1 MGSPFQRGD
10 MTRSIAVAA
19 LLLTTAASS
28 AAAQVPT
35 PAEVPTTARAELVD
49 RDGVRTGNVV
59 LTQTPH
65 HGVLLRIEAWG
76 LEPGVHAIH
85 IHETGRCD
93 PPDFES
99 AGGHFNP
106 TDAGHGALHPTGMHV
121 GDLLNLHVPADG
133 RVVTE
138 RHAPRAT
145 LASGETAS
153 LLDGDGTAVVI
164 HVSAD
169 DYRSQPTGDAGGRV
183 ACGVIRVDEAK
194 P

>member
-1 MGSPFQRGD
+1 MSRLFP
-10 MTRSIAVAA
+10 VAA
-19 LLLTTAASS
+19 FLMAGAVVPGVATGVS
-28 AAAQVPT
+28 AQVP
-35 PAEVPTTARAELVD
+35 PTARAELMD
-49 RDGVRTGNVV
+49 RDGNRTGEVT
-59 LTQTPH
+59 LTQTHH

-93 PPDFES
+93 PPGFES

-106 TDAGHGALHPTGMHV
+106 TAAGHGALHPQGMHV

-145 LASGETAS
+145 LERGAATS
-153 LLDGDGTAVVI
+153 LLDGDGTAIVI

-169 DYRSQPTGDAGGRV
+169 DYISQPTGDAGGRV
-183 ACGVIRVDEAK
+183 ACGVIRAMEATR
-194 P
+194 

>member
-1 MGSPFQRGD
+1 
-10 MTRSIAVAA
+10 MTRSIPVVA
-19 LLLTTAASS
+19 LLLTGAASS

-35 PAEVPTTARAELVD
+35 PTQVPSTARAELVD
-49 RDGVRTGNVV
+49 RDGMRTGHVV
-59 LTQTPH
+59 VTQTPH

-76 LEPGVHAIH
+76 LEPGVRAIH
-85 IHETGRCD
+85 IHQTGRCD
-93 PPDFES
+93 PPAFES

-106 TDAGHGALHPTGMHV
+106 TGAGHGALHPTGMHA
-121 GDLLNLHVPADG
+121 GDMLNLHVPADG

-138 RHAPRAT
+138 RHAPGVT
-145 LASGETAS
+145 LASGETGS

-169 DYRSQPTGDAGGRV
+169 DYRSQPTGDAGARV
-183 ACGVIRVDEAK
+183 ACGVIRLDEAK